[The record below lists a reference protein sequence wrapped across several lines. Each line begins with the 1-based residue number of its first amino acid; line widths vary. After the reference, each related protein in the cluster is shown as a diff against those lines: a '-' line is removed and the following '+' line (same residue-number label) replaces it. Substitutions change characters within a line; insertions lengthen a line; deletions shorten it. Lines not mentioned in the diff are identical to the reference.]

1 MNPSRGDA
9 RGKKEKKM
17 FGDLFPADAS
27 APPGPTRGRPPMGT
41 PLHQKLMVNLPHPS
55 QRSQVG
61 DSKQQPQ
68 ALTVRTT
75 TTTPRH
81 IHPPKINQGGRSRQT
96 LGPAS
101 DDTPLQQGVKLIPRP
116 GTFSKVWTT
125 VGKPNHK
132 HNIIVL
138 RSGGTQHN
146 TIANHKLHQ

>member
-1 MNPSRGDA
+1 
-9 RGKKEKKM
+9 
-17 FGDLFPADAS
+17 
-27 APPGPTRGRPPMGT
+27 MGT

-146 TIANHKLHQ
+146 TIANHKLHQCISNKNSQILPSITSTPIHHSAVDITRNLIFISLWN